1 MSACT
6 HNSSST
12 QCFNLAFHESNA
24 VTQNA
29 FHIGVLSTTCAPF
42 MQKAAA
48 SIIKMAL
55 LVFIVQRMVERGTVA
70 TVVLQ

>member
-1 MSACT
+1 
-6 HNSSST
+6 
-12 QCFNLAFHESNA
+12 
-24 VTQNA
+24 
-29 FHIGVLSTTCAPF
+29 